1 MKQVIVMEGIL
12 AWPAA
17 GMVRPGTNHAG
28 ALPRYHQGM
37 KDGPNIAGVAALI
50 GDRARSEILTALLGG
65 QALTATE
72 LSGVADVNKSTTSA
86 HLARLVDAK
95 LVAVESQG
103 RHRYF
108 RLADDD
114 VAQLLESLL
123 GVAYRTGALR
133 LKSSPREPALRKA
146 RVCYDHLAGDMGVL
160 VFDAF
165 RKRRWIEHDET
176 GLTLSRS
183 GARFC
188 RDLGIDVDSTRRPLC
203 RTCLDWSA
211 RRHHLAG
218 VVGARMLDRLYE
230 LGWAKRRRGTRIV
243 DFTPSGERE
252 FRQLFR

>member
-1 MKQVIVMEGIL
+1 MEGIV

-17 GMVRPGTNHAG
+17 GMVRPRTNHDG
-28 ALPRYHQGM
+28 AAWRYHRGM
-37 KDGPNIAGVAALI
+37 KDGPNIAGIAALI

-188 RDLGIDVDSTRRPLC
+188 RDMGIDVDSALAARRPLC

-243 DFTPSGERE
+243 DFTPGGERE
-252 FRQLFR
+252 FRQLFG

>member
-1 MKQVIVMEGIL
+1 MKQVIVMEEIL
-12 AWPAA
+12 ARPVA

-28 ALPRYHQGM
+28 ALRRYHRGM
-37 KDGPNIAGVAALI
+37 KDGPNIAGIAALI

-72 LSGVADVNKSTTSA
+72 LAGVGDVTKQTASA

-146 RVCYDHLAGDMGVL
+146 RVCYDHLAGDFGVMA
-160 VFDAF
+160 FDTF
-165 RKRRWIEHDET
+165 QKRRWLRHDEAS
-176 GLTLSRS
+176 LRLSPAGRH
-183 GARFC
+183 FC
-188 RDLGIDVDSTRRPLC
+188 RDMGIDVDSALAARRPL
-203 RTCLDWSA
+203 
-211 RRHHLAG
+211 
-218 VVGARMLDRLYE
+218 
-230 LGWAKRRRGTRIV
+230 
-243 DFTPSGERE
+243 
-252 FRQLFR
+252 